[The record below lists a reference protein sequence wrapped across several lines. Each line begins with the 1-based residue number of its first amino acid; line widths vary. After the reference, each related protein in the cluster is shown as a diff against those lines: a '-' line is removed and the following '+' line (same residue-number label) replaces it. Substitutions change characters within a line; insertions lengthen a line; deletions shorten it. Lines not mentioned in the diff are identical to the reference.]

1 MAAKKEVGQCLGI
14 NSPNAAFVHHSKFY
28 NENKDKLLSYYKVLK
43 KEGLTADNYKKRFH
57 HLLCWEEQEHDKQL
71 AQR

>member
-1 MAAKKEVGQCLGI
+1 MQSLTEVSQNKEAVKSVTTPVR
-14 NSPNAAFVHHSKFY
+14 NSQYY
-28 NENKDKLLSYYKVLK
+28 NEYKDQLKANADLL
-43 KEGLTADNYKKRFH
+43 KEPLVATNYKEKFH